1 MQPIPFTS
9 VVVLRQLDATTR
21 LVSEVRFAQ
30 AAEAA
35 KSVQWRPPEAAIGA
49 KGSDWGKPRRAANL
63 LAKAKNPHGS
73 PEALGIK
80 VVMFLLFRSRLPAAV
95 VRTGAAGTQRL
106 HFQRVGSGVGAEYAP
121 TPFTGRSQAWPA
133 HKLRGRTITQVSSA
147 SRQHATSPAKP
158 PVRAARSNPS
168 LKRSANGRPPAPGR
182 WYAVHFHR
190 PGAGVPPL
198 SPA

>member
-1 MQPIPFTS
+1 MPFKS
-9 VVVLRQLDATTR
+9 VVAHRQINATSR

-35 KSVQWRPPEAAIGA
+35 GSVQWKPPEAAIGA

-63 LAKAKNPHGS
+63 PAKANSPHGS

-80 VVMFLLFRSRLPAAV
+80 VVMFLLFGSRLPAAV
-95 VRTGAAGTQRL
+95 VGTGTAGTQRL
-106 HFQRVGSGVGAEYAP
+106 PCRRVSSGVGAEYAP
-121 TPFTGRSQAWPA
+121 TPFAARSQARPA
-133 HKLRGRTITQVSSA
+133 HKPQGRTVPQVTSA
-147 SRQHATSPAKP
+147 SRQHGAKQARAP
-158 PVRAARSNPS
+158 LRAARSNPS
-168 LKRSANGRPPAPGR
+168 LKRSANSRPPSPGR

-190 PGAGVPPL
+190 PGVGVLPS